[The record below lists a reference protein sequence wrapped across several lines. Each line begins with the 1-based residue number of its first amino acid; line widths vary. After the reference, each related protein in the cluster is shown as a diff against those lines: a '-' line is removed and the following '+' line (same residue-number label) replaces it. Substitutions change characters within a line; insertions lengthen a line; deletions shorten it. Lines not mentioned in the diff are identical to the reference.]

1 MSVQIC
7 WLIIGLVLAALEF
20 VVPGVV
26 LVFFGAGAIMTG
38 LVTWM
43 LPSFPAYAQTLLFT
57 IFSVV
62 SLIVCRRFIVGR
74 GKGQKARRDVDYD
87 DDFIGRT
94 ATVVEAIPAG
104 APGKAEL
111 NGSNWNAVSD
121 APVAVGTRV
130 KIVARDG
137 LTLHVEPTV

>member
-1 MSVQIC
+1 MAAKWWMV
-7 WLIIGLVLAALEF
+7 IGMALMTLEL

-38 LVTWM
+38 LVTLM
-43 LPSFPAYAQTLLFT
+43 FPSFPMYAQTLLFT

-62 SLIVCRRFIVGR
+62 SLVVCRRFIVGR
-74 GKGQKARRDVDYD
+74 GKGQTARQDVDYD
-87 DDFIGRT
+87 DDFTGRM

-111 NGSNWNAVSD
+111 NGANWNAVSD
-121 APVAVGTRV
+121 VPVAVGARV
-130 KIVARDG
+130 RVVSRDG
-137 LTLHVEPTV
+137 LTLHVEPVA